1 MSVTVTTKITGDKEV
16 MEKLEVLAKK
26 NIEAL
31 RGVLTKATLVIENRA
46 KKKAPVA
53 FNRLASSIASEV
65 KKSKSGYTGRTGT
78 NIKYA
83 SHVEFGSRPH
93 LAPIA
98 AEYARKYGF
107 DVPAGKDYIMI
118 RVSGKAQPFLFPA
131 FKESQGDIK
140 NFVMQGIK
148 GVRL

>member
-1 MSVTVTTKITGDKEV
+1 MSLTVQTKITGDKEV
-16 MEKLEVLAKK
+16 MAKLEVLAKK
-26 NIEAL
+26 NIDAL
-31 RGVLTKATLVIENRA
+31 KGVMTKSTLVIENRA

-53 FNRLASSIASEV
+53 FNRLASSITSEV
-65 KKSKSGYTGRTGT
+65 KKSGSGFIGRTGT
-78 NIKYA
+78 DVKYA
-83 SHVEFGSRPH
+83 PHVEFGTKPH
-93 LAPIA
+93 LAPIS

-118 RVSGKAQPFLFPA
+118 RVSGKAQPFLYPS

-140 NFVMQGIK
+140 NFIEQGIK